1 MDYKEA
7 WITLKKTLQICLQVK
22 EFLVRVPGPIDIKDG
37 GADEM
42 ARAVIEMMED
52 FEKLI
57 EEEGK

>member
-7 WITLKKTLQICLQVK
+7 WKTVKITLQTCLQVR
-22 EFLVRVPGPIDIKDG
+22 EFPVRAPGPIDIKDG

-42 ARAVIEMMED
+42 ARAVIEIMED
-52 FEKLI
+52 CEKLI